1 MPQLATGAKTEFGIR
16 SYFATARYSF
26 DNKYIFTGNLRRDG
40 TSRIAN
46 PQNREVTSWSAG
58 VIWNAMRESFLEN
71 NNLFTDLRL
80 RASYGIV
87 PNIASIPTNNY
98 GIRGIFNITNFQGP
112 QVPSYTTN
120 TYAGSSIGGIIPNT
134 SGNPELEIEKVQKAN
149 IGVDMTFWK
158 SRARLT
164 LELYRNRT
172 VDLYVRR
179 PLSAISGFANL
190 DINAGIMTNKGVEIQ
205 ASADLIRNRDLT
217 LTLGVNHAINK
228 NNIEELG
235 GVTQYVLGTFLIKEG
250 LPYGSHYTT
259 NYLGADPATGRP
271 LFETADGK
279 TTTDA
284 AKAGQFAKFG
294 TFIPVHVGGA
304 TLDVTFKRFTI
315 STLFSYQFDV
325 VRSNN
330 QKNWM
335 MNGTTGF
342 HATVNARRDL
352 LDQQWQKAGDQKFIH
367 SPLYDRGFSST
378 DLEDAKFLRFRN
390 LLVSYQLPSIKMRG
404 TQVIKGGRFYI
415 QGQNLFIWSP
425 WTGTDPEDS
434 NNISLNE
441 YPNPKAFVVGIDINF

>member
-1 MPQLATGAKTEFGIR
+1 
-16 SYFATARYSF
+16 
-26 DNKYIFTGNLRRDG
+26 
-40 TSRIAN
+40 
-46 PQNREVTSWSAG
+46 
-58 VIWNAMRESFLEN
+58 
-71 NNLFTDLRL
+71 
-80 RASYGIV
+80 
-87 PNIASIPTNNY
+87 
-98 GIRGIFNITNFQGP
+98 
-112 QVPSYTTN
+112 
-120 TYAGSSIGGIIPNT
+120 
-134 SGNPELEIEKVQKAN
+134 VQKAN

>member
-1 MPQLATGAKTEFGIR
+1 MEKQQQMLQRLA
-16 SYFATARYSF
+16 SLQSF
-26 DNKYIFTGNLRRDG
+26 
-40 TSRIAN
+40 
-46 PQNREVTSWSAG
+46 
-58 VIWNAMRESFLEN
+58 
-71 NNLFTDLRL
+71 
-80 RASYGIV
+80 
-87 PNIASIPTNNY
+87 
-98 GIRGIFNITNFQGP
+98 
-112 QVPSYTTN
+112 
-120 TYAGSSIGGIIPNT
+120 
-134 SGNPELEIEKVQKAN
+134 EL
-149 IGVDMTFWK
+149 
-158 SRARLT
+158 
-164 LELYRNRT
+164 
-172 VDLYVRR
+172 
-179 PLSAISGFANL
+179 
-190 DINAGIMTNKGVEIQ
+190 
-205 ASADLIRNRDLT
+205 
-217 LTLGVNHAINK
+217 
-228 NNIEELG
+228 
-235 GVTQYVLGTFLIKEG
+235 
-250 LPYGSHYTT
+250 
-259 NYLGADPATGRP
+259 
-271 LFETADGK
+271 
-279 TTTDA
+279 
-284 AKAGQFAKFG
+284 
-294 TFIPVHVGGA
+294 
-304 TLDVTFKRFTI
+304 TFKRFTI